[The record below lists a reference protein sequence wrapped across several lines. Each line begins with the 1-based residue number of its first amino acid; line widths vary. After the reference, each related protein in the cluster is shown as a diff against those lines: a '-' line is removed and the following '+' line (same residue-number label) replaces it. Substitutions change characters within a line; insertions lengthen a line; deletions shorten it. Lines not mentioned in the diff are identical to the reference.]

1 MLESLITTLDKFTP
15 EILVILSGLLV
26 ITTTLF
32 LWLWFANRRTYNLL
46 KHQLPASVVKTYL
59 DSVIQNSNSLKS
71 ALFRGNDGDVSFS
84 SMPSSMPLVGGGESL
99 AIASSG
105 NSSGQEAALR
115 EQLQQKL
122 AELAALQ
129 SQLAAANSIKK
140 ELESGLAGAQARIKE
155 LEALLAQSGK
165 AVPAASGNDAAIKA
179 ELQKITKERDELRD
193 RLKEYEIIEDDLANL
208 KRLQQENQQLKRAL
222 GQDPTDSSPAA
233 AAPVAPVAAPPK
245 VASPKG
251 QDPLAGAADLFDE
264 VPVEDAPTPESE
276 VAEEAVEAA
285 APEEV
290 AASSEESTTA
300 ELEEFLTGGSEA
312 EAPKEVAMG
321 GSEKDAPAPKAEPTG
336 NEKTPEDL
344 LSEFEKMLG

>member
-46 KHQLPASVVKTYL
+46 KHQLPASVIKTYL

-71 ALFRGNDGDVSFS
+71 ALFRGDAGDVPLT
-84 SMPSSMPLVGGGESL
+84 SMPSSMPLIGGGENL

-105 NSSGQEAALR
+105 GSSGQEAMLR

-122 AELAALQ
+122 AELASLQ
-129 SQLAAANSIKK
+129 SQLAAAQNVKK
-140 ELESGLAGAQARIKE
+140 QLESGLAGAEARIKE
-155 LEALLAQSGK
+155 LEALLAQAGKNSGG
-165 AVPAASGNDAAIKA
+165 GNDALLQA
-179 ELQKITKERDELRD
+179 EIQKISKERDALKD

-222 GQDPTDSSPAA
+222 GTADVPVA
-233 AAPVAPVAAPPK
+233 AAPAPVAE
-245 VASPKG
+245 VADVAAVADAV
-251 QDPLAGAADLFDE
+251 DPLAGVSDLFDE
-264 VPVEDAPTPESE
+264 VPAAA
-276 VAEEAVEAA
+276 AEES
-285 APEEV
+285 PV
-290 AASSEESTTA
+290 ADPTA
-300 ELEEFLTGGSEA
+300 ELESFLSGGSEA
-312 EAPKEVAMG
+312 SEPAEDLMDAAPAARQE
-321 GSEKDAPAPKAEPTG
+321 EPAPKAASG
-336 NEKTPEDL
+336 SEKTPEDL

>member
-71 ALFRGNDGDVSFS
+71 ALFRGNEGDVSFS

-165 AVPAASGNDAAIKA
+165 AVPAASGNDAAMKA

-233 AAPVAPVAAPPK
+233 AAPVAAAPK
-245 VASPKG
+245 AASPKG

-264 VPVEDAPTPESE
+264 VPVEDSPLENE
-276 VAEEAVEAA
+276 VAEEDVAA
-285 APEEV
+285 ALPEEV

>member
-71 ALFRGNDGDVSFS
+71 ALFRGNEGDVSFS

-122 AELAALQ
+122 AELASLQ

-155 LEALLAQSGK
+155 LEALLAQAGK
-165 AVPAASGNDAAIKA
+165 AVPAAGNDAALKS
-179 ELQKITKERDELRD
+179 ELQKVTKERDELRD

-222 GQDPTDSSPAA
+222 GEDAA
-233 AAPVAPVAAPPK
+233 GSIAKVDVPK
-245 VASPKG
+245 AASPKG

-264 VPVEDAPTPESE
+264 VPEEEST
-276 VAEEAVEAA
+276 VAEAEVVEEVI

-290 AASSEESTTA
+290 AAASEESTTA
-300 ELEEFLTGGSEA
+300 ELEEFLSGPSVSDSSA
-312 EAPKEVAMG
+312 EVALG
-321 GSEKDAPAPKAEPTG
+321 GSEKEAPKTESTG

>member
-71 ALFRGNDGDVSFS
+71 ALFRGHEGDVSFS

-165 AVPAASGNDAAIKA
+165 AAPAGSGNDAALKA
-179 ELQKITKERDELRD
+179 ELQKITKERDDLRN

-222 GQDPTDSSPAA
+222 GQDPTAASPAVE
-233 AAPVAPVAAPPK
+233 APVATPPK
-245 VASPKG
+245 AAGPKG

-264 VPVEDAPTPESE
+264 VPVEDSSAADNE
-276 VAEEAVEAA
+276 VAEEMLEAS

-290 AASSEESTTA
+290 AASAEESTTA

-321 GSEKDAPAPKAEPTG
+321 GSEKEAPASKAEPTG

>member
-71 ALFRGNDGDVSFS
+71 ALFRGHDGDVSFS

-165 AVPAASGNDAAIKA
+165 AVPAASGNDAAMKA

-222 GQDPTDSSPAA
+222 GQDPTDTSPAA
-233 AAPVAPVAAPPK
+233 AAPVAAAPK
-245 VASPKG
+245 AASPKG

-264 VPVEDAPTPESE
+264 VPVEDSPTDNE
-276 VAEEAVEAA
+276 VAEEAVAA
-285 APEEV
+285 SLPEEV

>member
-46 KHQLPASVVKTYL
+46 KHQLPASVIKTYL

-71 ALFRGNDGDVSFS
+71 ALFRGDAGDVPLT
-84 SMPSSMPLVGGGESL
+84 SMPSSMPLIGGGENL

-105 NSSGQEAALR
+105 GSSGQEAMLR

-122 AELAALQ
+122 AELASLQ
-129 SQLAAANSIKK
+129 SQLAAAQNVKK
-140 ELESGLAGAQARIKE
+140 QLESGLAGAEARIKE
-155 LEALLAQSGK
+155 LEALLAQAGKTSGG
-165 AVPAASGNDAAIKA
+165 GNDALLQA
-179 ELQKITKERDELRD
+179 EIQKISKERDTLRD

-222 GQDPTDSSPAA
+222 GTADVPV
-233 AAPVAPVAAPPK
+233 AAPVAAAAEVAA
-245 VASPKG
+245 VSE
-251 QDPLAGAADLFDE
+251 DPLAGVSDLFDE
-264 VPVEDAPTPESE
+264 VQSPA
-276 VAEEAVEAA
+276 AEES
-285 APEEV
+285 PV
-290 AASSEESTTA
+290 ADPTA
-300 ELEEFLTGGSEA
+300 ELESFLSSGDEA
-312 EAPKEVAMG
+312 RDPAAELMEAAAEPRE
-321 GSEKDAPAPKAEPTG
+321 EEPAPKAASSS
-336 NEKTPEDL
+336 EKTPEDL

>member
-71 ALFRGNDGDVSFS
+71 ALFRGNEGDVSFS

-165 AVPAASGNDAAIKA
+165 AVPAASGNDAAMKA

-193 RLKEYEIIEDDLANL
+193 RLKEYEIIEDDL

-222 GQDPTDSSPAA
+222 GQDPAGPSPAA
-233 AAPVAPVAAPPK
+233 AAPVAAPPK
-245 VASPKG
+245 AASPKG

-264 VPVEDAPTPESE
+264 VPVEDSPLENE
-276 VAEEAVEAA
+276 VAEEAVAA
-285 APEEV
+285 ALPEEV